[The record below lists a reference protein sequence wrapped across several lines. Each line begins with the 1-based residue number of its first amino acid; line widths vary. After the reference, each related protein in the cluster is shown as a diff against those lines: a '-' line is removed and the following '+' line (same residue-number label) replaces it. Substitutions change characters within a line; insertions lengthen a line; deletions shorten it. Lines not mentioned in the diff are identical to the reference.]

1 MNIELRTKNGK
12 IFQTTLRGVVF
23 KFGSAV
29 LSREFGHLDRRLIA
43 SYAKTI
49 SDLID
54 KGLRVVIVSSGA
66 ISAGIGEMNFD
77 KKPESI
83 PAKQALAAIGQNKLM
98 NLYSEVFERH
108 EKKVAQILLTRD
120 DMEDRRRFLN
130 ARYTLDKL
138 YELGIVP
145 IINEND
151 TVTIDELKFGDN
163 DILSAIVASKLEADM
178 LVMLTVV
185 DGLYMTW
192 SESNKP
198 DDIIP
203 LVDRVTPQILKM
215 VSSSKS
221 PYGTGGML
229 SKLKAAEYAGYAGIY
244 TIIANGKK
252 RGVLD
257 RLFAGF
263 VDGTL
268 FLPGTKKRLTSRK
281 RWIAFGKIGGS
292 RRIVVDAGARKAL
305 VEQGRSLLP
314 VGIKHVEGQFK
325 RGDVVLVYDEDD
337 NLLGKGLINFSC
349 LEVQKIK
356 GLRTSNISA
365 VLGSIDYEEVIHRDN
380 FVLLI
385 DT

>member
-1 MNIELRTKNGK
+1 MNVELRTKTGK
-12 IFQTTLRGVVF
+12 TFQTTLRCVVF

-54 KGLRVVIVSSGA
+54 NGLRVVIVSSGA
-66 ISAGIGEMNFD
+66 ISAGIGEMSFE

-83 PAKQALAAIGQNKLM
+83 PEKQALAAIGQSKLM
-98 NLYSEVFERH
+98 NLYSEVFARH
-108 EKKVAQILLTRD
+108 GKKVAQILLTRD
-120 DMEDRRRFLN
+120 DMEDRRRFRN
-130 ARYTLDKL
+130 VRYTLDKL
-138 YELGIVP
+138 YALGVVP

-151 TVTIDELKFGDN
+151 TITIDELKFGDN
-163 DILSAIVASKLEADM
+163 DILSAIVASKLDADM
-178 LVMLTVV
+178 LIMLTVV
-185 DGLYMTW
+185 DGLYMSW
-192 SESNKP
+192 SESNRP
-198 DDIIP
+198 EDIIP
-203 LVDRVTPQILKM
+203 LVDRVTPRILKM

-252 RGVLD
+252 PGILE
-257 RLFAGF
+257 RLFAGDI
-263 VDGTL
+263 DGTL
-268 FLPGTKKRLTSRK
+268 FLPGMKKRLSSRK
-281 RWIAFGKIGGS
+281 RWIAFGKSGGS

-314 VGIKHVEGQFK
+314 VGIKHVEGGFK
-325 RGDVVLVYDEDD
+325 RGDVVLVYDEEEI
-337 NLLGKGLINFSC
+337 LLGKGIINFSSH
-349 LEVQKIK
+349 EIQKIK

-365 VLGSIDYEEVIHRDN
+365 VLGAMDYEEVIHRDN